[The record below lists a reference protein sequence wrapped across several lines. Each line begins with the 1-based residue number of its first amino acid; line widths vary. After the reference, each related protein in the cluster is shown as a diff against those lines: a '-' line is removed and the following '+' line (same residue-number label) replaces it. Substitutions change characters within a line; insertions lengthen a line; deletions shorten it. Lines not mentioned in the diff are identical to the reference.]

1 MDKVYANSIIL
12 TNDKGGTV
20 KITVGEDGKIDI
32 EETVCS
38 VYLYPNDCLV
48 REYLNWSG
56 NPVVDFGGLTP
67 FQVISNFLP
76 FVGDKQ
82 SEFNGS
88 KCYILC
94 EADGK
99 DELLDN
105 TILIN
110 TPSDKVVKRI
120 VAVDSNG
127 DVLSEKELP
136 QDKNI
141 QQLTINMPRF
151 KDIETQEF
159 KQVKLPS
166 TFPSPCPVPQPPNS
180 CLGVLPPMNSQTEGF
195 DPEAMPPDP
204 FNIEDDSG
212 ESDIDPKKRYEV
224 VHDDYEGNTY
234 YNIALKRNF
243 FVNGSTTQYFM
254 VETMDKPTA

>member
-1 MDKVYANSIIL
+1 MAFDINKSKRLSSDGIEEIDSDSTETTLNLVEQASNSNVIATQSWVSRILHGFCCWTRFFHTDVLHATSEVATSNVRSREAHLDKVYANSIIL

-38 VYLYPNDCLV
+38 VYLYPNDCIV

-99 DELLDN
+99 DDLLDN

-136 QDKNI
+136 
-141 QQLTINMPRF
+141 
-151 KDIETQEF
+151 
-159 KQVKLPS
+159 
-166 TFPSPCPVPQPPNS
+166 
-180 CLGVLPPMNSQTEGF
+180 
-195 DPEAMPPDP
+195 
-204 FNIEDDSG
+204 
-212 ESDIDPKKRYEV
+212 
-224 VHDDYEGNTY
+224 
-234 YNIALKRNF
+234 
-243 FVNGSTTQYFM
+243 
-254 VETMDKPTA
+254 